1 MTTPRRDGSGF
12 DESARRALAGFH
24 RRMIV
29 ALAREMDEAPDPWV
43 RDAIADWLDE
53 FLRESRSWRQA
64 YPETAAVPRRLGAV
78 PPIRPVP
85 DIDPDERAAGAPPRP
100 SAP

>member
-1 MTTPRRDGSGF
+1 LTTPLRDGSGF
-12 DESARRALAGFH
+12 NESSRRALARFH

-43 RDAIADWLDE
+43 REAIADWLDE

-64 YPETAAVPRRLGAV
+64 YPETAVLPPNLGVV
-78 PPIRPVP
+78 PPVRPVP
-85 DIDPDERAAGAPPRP
+85 DAGPEREPPPP

>member
-1 MTTPRRDGSGF
+1 LTTPLRDGSGF
-12 DESARRALAGFH
+12 DESSRRALARFH

-43 RDAIADWLDE
+43 RAAIADWLDE

-64 YPETAAVPRRLGAV
+64 YPETAPLPRCLGVV
-78 PPIRPVP
+78 PPVRPVP
-85 DIDPDERAAGAPPRP
+85 DSEPEGEPPRP
-100 SAP
+100 PAA